1 MTTAETDQK
10 IPAPISKN
18 SPPARNSKEVRAQ
31 LYWIST
37 GHLILDSYTGSLSV
51 YLPILLPKFQLS
63 MTLGAVLLMT
73 YSLLASLGQLPFGVL
88 SDRFPQFKFATL
100 GLLITGLLISAV
112 AWAPTYS
119 MAFFLLCIAGLST
132 AAFHPQS
139 AAIAGEAAARSRS
152 FGMAVFMTA
161 GRAGYAIGPI
171 VVAPVAVHFG
181 PKYLLLLALPAVVI
195 SLAIQR
201 NWKPVQPTQS
211 WNGLREFLKP
221 FRKNRRSLALLWIL
235 ESLRTCVM
243 VGLSSFLP
251 LLMVEKGYALVPA
264 SASVSIFIGAGAVG
278 SLIGGRLADRAG
290 RRQILF
296 ITMILSIPLSYGFLW
311 TKGPF
316 PWIFLAALGLVSIAT
331 LGVTIALAQELVP
344 KSAGTASSLMMGVT
358 WTLGSSGILLIG
370 AMADRIGLP
379 SAMAILFLAWIP
391 ATIAAWVLPV
401 AKEKFPPSD
410 NLKP

>member
-1 MTTAETDQK
+1 MSTAKTDQK
-10 IPAPISKN
+10 VPVPIPKN
-18 SPPARNSKEVRAQ
+18 SLPDGNSKEAHAQ
-31 LYWIST
+31 LYWISS

-51 YLPILLPKFQLS
+51 YLLILLPKFQLS

-73 YSLLASLGQLPFGVL
+73 YSLLASLGQLPFGFF
-88 SDRFPQFKFATL
+88 SDRFPQFKFATS

-171 VVAPVAVHFG
+171 VAAPIAVLFG

-201 NWKPVQPTQS
+201 NWKPVQTHQS
-211 WNGLREFLKP
+211 WTGFREFLKP

-235 ESLRTCVM
+235 EALRTCVM

-251 LLMVEKGYALVPA
+251 LLMVQKGYALVPA
-264 SASVSIFIGAGAVG
+264 SASVSVFIGAGAVG
-278 SLIGGRLADRAG
+278 SLIGGRLADCVG
-290 RRQILF
+290 RRKILF
-296 ITMILSIPLSYGFLW
+296 ITMALSLPLSYGFLW
-311 TKGPF
+311 TQGLF

-344 KSAGTASSLMMGVT
+344 KSASTASSLMMGVT

-370 AMADRIGLP
+370 AMADWIGLP
-379 SAMAILFLAWIP
+379 YAISILFLAWIP
-391 ATIAAWVLPV
+391 ATVAAWALPV
-401 AKEKFPPSD
+401 AKEKTPSTG
-410 NLKP
+410 NTNH